1 MTDLTWRSQHQG
13 STVHWPLSG
22 YQIVKAH
29 VKGGVWWHNRIFGLQ
44 QHNSEKMF
52 LIRKGLSHKSLLQ
65 VESSIGIEWVEFVN
79 KCWES
84 KIFLRNVWNLDK
96 SYFKTEPLTLYLLKL
111 KSWKSLLQLSNKTC
125 HINHHFHRNLKQ
137 KIFAKRSKIVWLQLL
152 FDQVQDAAAINTL
165 DFLLKTCSA

>member
-1 MTDLTWRSQHQG
+1 MTDLTWRTQHQG
-13 STVHWPLSG
+13 PTVHWPLSG

-29 VKGGVWWHNRIFGLQ
+29 VKGGVWCHNRTFGLQ

-84 KIFLRNVWNLDK
+84 KIFFEK
-96 SYFKTEPLTLYLLKL
+96 CLKL
-111 KSWKSLLQLSNKTC
+111 GQIIFQDWTLDTVFAQIEKSLLQLSNKTC

>member
-29 VKGGVWWHNRIFGLQ
+29 VKGGVWWHNRTFGLQ
-44 QHNSEKMF
+44 QHNSEKIV

-65 VESSIGIEWVEFVN
+65 VESSIGTEWVEFVN

-111 KSWKSLLQLSNKTC
+111 KSRFSNYPIKLVTLIIIFTETWNKKYLQKEVKLSGSSFFLTKYRTLLPST
-125 HINHHFHRNLKQ
+125 H
-137 KIFAKRSKIVWLQLL
+137 
-152 FDQVQDAAAINTL
+152 
-165 DFLLKTCSA
+165 